1 MKRIVFPFF
10 FLISINTFSKYYEI
24 KSSSD
29 LFRYIGRFDLSDTQN
44 VKFAHSGNQIEFLFK
59 GKNFRVGLK
68 DTLVKDGG
76 ENTNY
81 YNITI
86 NGTVKYVVQGTS
98 NLKYHEIEIN
108 SMDSFSRVE
117 IFKKTE
123 AICGTAIFY
132 GIRFK
137 EGKIKKTEAK
147 KRRVEW
153 VGDSFLVGYGNRVSI
168 EIPPEGNPNT
178 GFHSI
183 NQDGYFAF
191 GAIVSRNLNADFSCV
206 GVSGRGVYR
215 NFDGS
220 QNGTI
225 PKVYRKLYPG
235 HELEK
240 EYDFSFNPDLIVIKI
255 GTNDFGGEMNVPPDM
270 TDSLSFSDAYM
281 EFLQYVTQK
290 NPNAKIVLA
299 VGGGITDFYP
309 IGLKRLSR
317 FKSWVKIIKEIADKE
332 FSNKFGFFE
341 FQPQNPPYGEDWHPT
356 LISQKKF
363 AAEITP
369 YLIEF
374 MKW

>member
-1 MKRIVFPFF
+1 M
-10 FLISINTFSKYYEI
+10 
-24 KSSSD
+24 
-29 LFRYIGRFDLSDTQN
+29 
-44 VKFAHSGNQIEFLFK
+44 
-59 GKNFRVGLK
+59 
-68 DTLVKDGG
+68 VKDGG

-206 GVSGRGVYR
+206 GVSGRGQRRTKMLR
-215 NFDGS
+215 NGS
-220 QNGTI
+220 WLPQND
-225 PKVYRKLYPG
+225 
-235 HELEK
+235 E
-240 EYDFSFNPDLIVIKI
+240 S
-255 GTNDFGGEMNVPPDM
+255 TNYS
-270 TDSLSFSDAYM
+270 SLLD
-281 EFLQYVTQK
+281 
-290 NPNAKIVLA
+290 KIV
-299 VGGGITDFYP
+299 T
-309 IGLKRLSR
+309 
-317 FKSWVKIIKEIADKE
+317 KISK
-332 FSNKFGFFE
+332 
-341 FQPQNPPYGEDWHPT
+341 
-356 LISQKKF
+356 ISDEK
-363 AAEITP
+363 I
-369 YLIEF
+369 
-374 MKW
+374 

>member
-1 MKRIVFPFF
+1 MNKN
-10 FLISINTFSKYYEI
+10 LIKKNYKKKI
-24 KSSSD
+24 D
-29 LFRYIGRFDLSDTQN
+29 LFNRYNKKYFDENISEISDFDFD
-44 VKFAHSGNQIEFLFK
+44 K
-59 GKNFRVGLK
+59 LK
-68 DTLVKDGG
+68 R
-76 ENTNY
+76 
-81 YNITI
+81 
-86 NGTVKYVVQGTS
+86 
-98 NLKYHEIEIN
+98 EIL
-108 SMDSFSRVE
+108 D
-117 IFKKTE
+117 
-123 AICGTAIFY
+123 
-132 GIRFK
+132 
-137 EGKIKKTEAK
+137 
-147 KRRVEW
+147 
-153 VGDSFLVGYGNRVSI
+153 
-168 EIPPEGNPNT
+168 
-178 GFHSI
+178 
-183 NQDGYFAF
+183 
-191 GAIVSRNLNADFSCV
+191 
-206 GVSGRGVYR
+206 
-215 NFDGS
+215 
-220 QNGTI
+220 
-225 PKVYRKLYPG
+225 
-235 HELEK
+235 LEK